1 MDLRCAPA
9 RSGRSC
15 RGPAAPA
22 ASEANAAPPRPTRN
36 RASQASPLVVGNV
49 LYLGTPYNHVVAL
62 DADTGS
68 KIWDYEGDAAPSTR
82 GIAYWA
88 GDKQLAPQV
97 VVGTMNGWLYTLNA
111 KTGKL
116 NPGFGNEGKVNLKVG
131 VSDNFPR
138 GRYGMSS
145 PPAIYKDLI
154 FSGAQLQE
162 EPADGPSGDI
172 RAWDIH
178 SGKLVWTFHTIPRPG
193 ERNHEVWQEDQWE
206 DRSGANPWG
215 FMTVDEAWDVVCRLG
230 TPTPDFTVAA
240 VKDPTSTD
248 RRSWRWTPPPESSS
262 GISKPRI
269 TTIGIMTDCR
279 SVLIDDVRTARSPR
293 RRAKDQ
299 GGLPVH
305 LQPCHRQADIRGGG
319 AAGRSRITRI
329 PAREL
334 AYAAI
339 SSQAAAA
346 RSN

>member
-1 MDLRCAPA
+1 MRLPAITLLFIAAPQLLSGQTDWPIYGHDPGGQQFSRLKQIDTKNVTNLKVAWTYDA
-9 RSGRSC
+9 RPPAADAAAAA
-15 RGPAAPA
+15 PAAPA

-131 VSDNFPR
+131 VSDNSPR

-162 EPADGPSGDI
+162 SRPIDPAAISGPGTSIRGSWSGHFT
-172 RAWDIH
+172 R
-178 SGKLVWTFHTIPRPG
+178 FHAPG
-193 ERNHEVWQEDQWE
+193 ERNHEVWQEDQWQN
-206 DRSGANPWG
+206 RSA
-215 FMTVDEAWDVVCRLG
+215 
-230 TPTPDFTVAA
+230 PTHGV
-240 VKDPTSTD
+240 
-248 RRSWRWTPPPESSS
+248 
-262 GISKPRI
+262 
-269 TTIGIMTDCR
+269 
-279 SVLIDDVRTARSPR
+279 
-293 RRAKDQ
+293 
-299 GGLPVH
+299 
-305 LQPCHRQADIRGGG
+305 
-319 AAGRSRITRI
+319 
-329 PAREL
+329 
-334 AYAAI
+334 
-339 SSQAAAA
+339 
-346 RSN
+346 